1 MKMDDAQGE
10 ILNNQT
16 QAPGERATVEEVRQ
30 AIENLTPADTV
41 RLIKAATIAL
51 WGSEYTSPQELMN
64 EAVARALSGAS
75 GGPGRG
81 WPRNVAFMAFMIK
94 TMQGIANDSLESHA
108 QSRTERYS
116 AMAAEGAE
124 ENFLGSLGHFHP
136 SAEQD
141 ATERQE
147 KALRQARA
155 KEDCVV
161 IENHFAGDQVVSAVI
176 MCIKDDMGVSD
187 ILAFAEIN
195 KTQYE
200 TARTKIRR
208 AVEKLF
214 PGRRQK

>member
-1 MKMDDAQGE
+1 MKMDEVQGE
-10 ILNNQT
+10 ILDNQT
-16 QAPGERATVEEVRQ
+16 QAPGARATADEVRQ
-30 AIENLTPADTV
+30 AIENLTPAQTA
-41 RLIKAATIAL
+41 RLIKVATIAI

-64 EAVARALSGAS
+64 EAVARALSGAL
-75 GGPGRG
+75 GAPGRG
-81 WPRNVAFMAFMIK
+81 WPRSVPFMAFMIN
-94 TMQGIANDSLESHA
+94 TMRGIANDSSESHA

-116 AMAAEGAE
+116 AMAAEGSE
-124 ENFLGSLGHFHP
+124 EDLLGSLGHFHP

-147 KALRQARA
+147 KTLREARA

-161 IENHFAGDQVVSAVI
+161 IETHFADDQVVSAVI
-176 MCIKDDMGVSD
+176 MCIKDDMRVSD

-195 KTQYE
+195 KTQYD

>member
-1 MKMDDAQGE
+1 MKMDEAQGE
-10 ILNNQT
+10 ILDNQT
-16 QAPGERATVEEVRQ
+16 QAPGGRATADEVRQ
-30 AIENLTPADTV
+30 VVENLTPIETA
-41 RLIKAATIAL
+41 RLIKAATIAI

-75 GGPGRG
+75 GDPGRG
-81 WPRNVAFMAFMIK
+81 WPRGVPFMAFMIN
-94 TMQGIANDSLESHA
+94 TMRGIANDSLESHA

-116 AMAAEGAE
+116 AMAVEGSE
-124 ENFLGSLGHFHP
+124 ENLLGSLGHFHP

-141 ATERQE
+141 VTERQE
-147 KALRQARA
+147 KTLREARA

-161 IENHFAGDQVVSAVI
+161 IENHFADDQVVSAVI
-176 MCIKDDMGVSD
+176 MCIKDDMRVSD

-195 KTQYE
+195 KTQYD